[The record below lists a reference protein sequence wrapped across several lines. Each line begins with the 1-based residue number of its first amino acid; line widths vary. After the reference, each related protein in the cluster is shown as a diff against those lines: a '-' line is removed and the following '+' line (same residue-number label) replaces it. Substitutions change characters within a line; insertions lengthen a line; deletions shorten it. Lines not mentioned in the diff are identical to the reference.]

1 MSEAV
6 PGVKIIKKSYRSS
19 SALSKP
25 EDEMHKVIIEDDAP
39 VAPAVATMSLTAE
52 QKEALIEKMETKK
65 HKIKTE
71 YRETNDQELKRQYYE
86 VCDLLAKIK
95 ECDAIDKMQD
105 NIKDG
110 TQLQSEF
117 RQKFKELAVT
127 DFNRIIDLTASK
139 GERKPDIST
148 EAWLKG
154 RTVVFKD
161 KVYRPPPEEKL
172 ERFRQKMQLKPMPSD
187 MRRHMEA
194 SMDGNLKAA
203 GIRKHNPDALKCK
216 QYDPMEFTGLQTF

>member
-1 MSEAV
+1 
-6 PGVKIIKKSYRSS
+6 
-19 SALSKP
+19 
-25 EDEMHKVIIEDDAP
+25 MHKVIIEDDAP